1 MCTPVIPF
9 DPVRSEPAAPIID
22 VLLPVHNAAPTIET
36 SVLSVLAQTVT
47 DIRVIAVDDGS
58 TDTTASLLSEIARDD
73 ARLVVVR
80 KHNGGIVDALNLA
93 LSMSN
98 ATYVARQD
106 GDDISFPDRFARQL
120 AVFSRCSGT
129 VAVSGS
135 CFHIDMDDRRL
146 GTTYN
151 VCLPDDANFDAI
163 PSIEPYLLHPFL
175 MARRVALNA
184 VGGYRHAFH
193 AEDTDLYWRLRHIGR
208 LVNIDQ
214 PLGLM
219 RLHPGSITNAS
230 VVNGRV
236 SAIHSQ
242 LAAISAR
249 RQAAGREDIRFPRDR
264 LAALTRARSFEAMI
278 GIVAADLDR
287 DEAGYLC
294 DAASVKLL
302 ELANS
307 RAFELESEDLR
318 YIGDRYRSLPA
329 ARLRG
334 PAMANWAYRATLAR
348 LLRSRQIGMLAA
360 FADLS
365 TLGRT
370 AVLRLL

>member
-1 MCTPVIPF
+1 MHASVIPF
-9 DPVRSEPAAPIID
+9 NPVRSEPAEPMID
-22 VLLPVHNAAPTIET
+22 VLLPVYNAARTIEKA
-36 SVLSVLAQTVT
+36 VLSVLAQTVT
-47 DIRVIAVDDGS
+47 DFRVIAVDDGS
-58 TDTTASLLSEIARDD
+58 TDATASLLSEIARGD

-106 GDDISFPDRFARQL
+106 GDDISFPDRFAKQL
-120 AVFSRCSGT
+120 AVFSRCPDA

-135 CFHIDMDDRRL
+135 CFHIDMEDRRL
-146 GTTYN
+146 GTTYK
-151 VCLPDDANFDAI
+151 VCRPEDADFDAI

-175 MARRVALNA
+175 MARRVAMNA
-184 VGGYRHAFH
+184 VGSYRHAFH

-208 LVNIDQ
+208 LVNIDE

-249 RQAAGREDIRFPRDR
+249 RRAAGREDIRFPRDR
-264 LAALTRARSFEAMI
+264 LASMTRASSLEAMI
-278 GIVAADLDR
+278 GIVAEDLDR
-287 DEAGYLC
+287 EEAGYLR

-307 RAFELESEDLR
+307 RAFELEPEDLR
-318 YIGDRYRSLPA
+318 YIGDSYRNLPA
-329 ARLRG
+329 SQLRG
-334 PAMANWAYRATLAR
+334 PAMANWAYRVTLAR
-348 LLRSRQIGMLAA
+348 LLRSRQIRMFAA

-365 TLGRT
+365 TMGRT